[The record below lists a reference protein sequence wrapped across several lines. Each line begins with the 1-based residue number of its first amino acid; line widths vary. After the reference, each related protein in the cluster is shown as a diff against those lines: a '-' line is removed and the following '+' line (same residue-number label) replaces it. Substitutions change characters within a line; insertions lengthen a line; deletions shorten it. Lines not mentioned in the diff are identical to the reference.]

1 MFDVLIPAAEKDFSK
16 MRYAYDSILK
26 YITGFNEVHCITN
39 VKVPDHLRISGVN
52 YYLDG
57 DVIHFDFSVFEGIIK
72 DRTGWYRQQFIKW
85 FQNVTSDDYLVSESD
100 NIYIKKVRV
109 FKNGKPVFVLGNDQY
124 HVPYYRFT
132 EKLFGFGREYPY
144 SFINEIMLLKR
155 DIINE
160 FVASTG
166 MTKYGFFAMI
176 AAELNRT
183 QEISGMSDY
192 DLYGNYV
199 TKYHKDMYEYEYVKF
214 IHLSKTR
221 PWTDDEIKDEINK
234 RQNSG
239 LSMIKMHTWL

>member
-1 MFDVLIPAAEKDFSK
+1 MYDVLIPAGEKDFTK
-16 MRYAYDSILK
+16 VRFAYDSIVK
-26 YITGFNEVHCITN
+26 YIGGFKDVHCISN
-39 VKVPDHLRISGVN
+39 VKMPGSLRISGVQ
-52 YYLDG
+52 YHLDE
-57 DVIHFDFSVFEGIIK
+57 DVIDFDFSVFKGVIK
-72 DRTGWYRQQFIKW
+72 DRTGWYRQQFVKW
-85 FQNVTSDDYLVSESD
+85 FQTVTSDDYLVSESD
-100 NIYIKKVRV
+100 NIYIKKVKL
-109 FKNGKPVFVLGNDQY
+109 FKDGKPIFVLGNDQY

-176 AAELNRT
+176 AAELNKT
-183 QEISGMSDY
+183 QERSGMSDY

-199 TKYHKDMYEYEYVKF
+199 TKYHKDMYEYDYVKF
-214 IHLSKTR
+214 VNLSKFR
-221 PWTDDEIKDEINK
+221 PWTESEIKHEIDK

-239 LSMIKMHTWL
+239 ISMIKMHTWI